1 MPLDEKNSNDI
12 DQVISEEKTKKKKGI
27 NKSPSEH
34 IVPSEVVAAEDM
46 FGRIGKRKNRG
57 RVDSVIGGVDK
68 IRHDSALLKLEWAIK
83 YSDMSPASY
92 LREIKGY
99 SQNQIK
105 HILELDGGR
114 VDWTVE
120 KNAVRD
126 KLTESVVKRHID
138 LIAEVQEQHISASKL
153 GLAKAI
159 EMLAKLSIEPA
170 KDKDGKIIVDAKGKI
185 VHRGFRSIDLVNCM
199 AAIEKAQMIYR
210 KAMGLPNDEGGLQ
223 QILDKV
229 TQVNIQNNIT
239 NIHGAAAPESEK
251 VKELEK
257 QLSVEDIMD
266 LVKLKREMRKK
277 EEAAGGD
284 PQ

>member
-1 MPLDEKNSNDI
+1 
-12 DQVISEEKTKKKKGI
+12 
-27 NKSPSEH
+27 
-34 IVPSEVVAAEDM
+34 
-46 FGRIGKRKNRG
+46 
-57 RVDSVIGGVDK
+57 
-68 IRHDSALLKLEWAIK
+68 
-83 YSDMSPASY
+83 
-92 LREIKGY
+92 
-99 SQNQIK
+99 
-105 HILELDGGR
+105 
-114 VDWTVE
+114 
-120 KNAVRD
+120 
-126 KLTESVVKRHID
+126 
-138 LIAEVQEQHISASKL
+138 
-153 GLAKAI
+153 
-159 EMLAKLSIEPA
+159 
-170 KDKDGKIIVDAKGKI
+170 
-185 VHRGFRSIDLVNCM
+185 M

-257 QLSVEDIMD
+257 QLSVDDIMD